1 MKSIILIAPPAAG
14 KGTQSS
20 LIEKTYHIPHI
31 STSDLIRKMISENN
45 EKYGELQKSLDNGIL
60 ISDDII
66 LELLKVRLSN
76 KDCSNGYILD
86 GFPRNINQAYC
97 YEEILKEL
105 NLNESIVIYLSLDK
119 TIAEKRVL
127 GRMVCPNCKSVYNK
141 YFIETS
147 PKLDGV
153 CDKCNTKLEKRVD
166 DNIETFDK
174 RYDTYCKETK
184 PLIDFYKSKNIL
196 CEIDSSLS
204 KEIVFDKIK
213 KVLEDLE

>member
-1 MKSIILIAPPAAG
+1 MKHGSFSQTVKEEITSFEYTNEQYLALLSGFIKTNGVVSISSKKMTLSLQTENSKIAKLIYKAISYVFNATPQFSYS
-14 KGTQSS
+14 KKMK
-20 LIEKTYHIPHI
+20 LDKCVIYH
-31 STSDLIRKMISENN
+31 
-45 EKYGELQKSLDNGIL
+45 
-60 ISDDII
+60 
-66 LELLKVRLSN
+66 V
-76 KDCSNGYILD
+76 
-86 GFPRNINQAYC
+86 NINDKV
-97 YEEILKEL
+97 EEILKEL

-119 TIAEKRVL
+119 TTAEKRVL

-147 PKLDGV
+147 PKLAGV

-184 PLIDFYKSKNIL
+184 PLVDFYKSKNIL
-196 CEIDSSLS
+196 YEIDSSLS

-213 KVLEDLE
+213 KVLEGLE

>member
-66 LELLKVRLSN
+66 LELLKIRLSN
-76 KDCSNGYILD
+76 KDYSNGYILD

-119 TIAEKRVL
+119 TTAEKRVL

-147 PKLDGV
+147 PKLAGV

-184 PLIDFYKSKNIL
+184 PLVDFYKSKNIL
-196 CEIDSSLS
+196 YEIDSSLS

-213 KVLEDLE
+213 KVLEGLE

>member
-66 LELLKVRLSN
+66 LELLKIRLSN

-119 TIAEKRVL
+119 TTAEKRVL

-147 PKLDGV
+147 PKLAGV

-184 PLIDFYKSKNIL
+184 PLVDFYK
-196 CEIDSSLS
+196 
-204 KEIVFDKIK
+204 
-213 KVLEDLE
+213 